1 MPDGI
6 LIPPGQCAGHSLRL
20 AVIVAIV
27 GVGARIVTFVPLWAP
42 VPAMVMG
49 QVAALA
55 FPATLEILSAD
66 VIRRDPVRAFIRRPR
81 PVAVVPPIVSSLRIP
96 VALDP
101 EIVWAR
107 LGRHAVDAR
116 RRRFT
121 NTDSK

>member
-1 MPDGI
+1 M
-6 LIPPGQCAGHSLRL
+6 RL

-81 PVAVVPPIVSSLRIP
+81 PVAVVPPIVSSLRIL
-96 VALDP
+96 VTLDP
-101 EIVWAR
+101 EIVRAGLAR
-107 LGRHAVDAR
+107 YVIRAR
-116 RRRFT
+116 RRRWADV
-121 NTDSK
+121 NSKGNLCMSHRGRSEK